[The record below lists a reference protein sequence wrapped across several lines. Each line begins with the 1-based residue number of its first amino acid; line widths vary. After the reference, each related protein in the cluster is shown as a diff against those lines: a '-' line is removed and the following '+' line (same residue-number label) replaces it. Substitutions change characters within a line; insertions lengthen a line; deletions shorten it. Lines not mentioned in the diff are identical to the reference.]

1 MDGAEGLAAAAVWQ
15 LAQELHERQVETL
28 LLACCDLPNASDIN
42 FVSGVRKWKLSAFR
56 IAKFELSVASVFSVS
71 SELH

>member
-42 FVSGVRKWKLSAFR
+42 FVSGVRK
-56 IAKFELSVASVFSVS
+56 
-71 SELH
+71 